1 MRPIDYARRLYRH
14 IDLDIPPVDLAA
26 ILEALD
32 ISVQSVNLGSEAFGY
47 AVYIHE
53 RPLILVEY
61 TMSLVR
67 KQWTIA
73 HELGHCLLPDHIGQL
88 ARDGHTSKLEREANQ
103 FAAELLMPNHM
114 IKNWWEHRRKL
125 GREEA
130 IKQMAWDFQVS
141 RQAMEIRLKRIGL
154 IEENNVT

>member
-1 MRPIDYARRLYRH
+1 MRPIDHARRLFQY
-14 IDLDIPPVDLAA
+14 IDLDLPPVSLEA

-32 ISVQSVNLGSEAFGY
+32 ISVQSARLGDDVFGY
-47 AVYIHE
+47 AVHVNE
-53 RPLILVEY
+53 RPLIIVESAS
-61 TMSLVR
+61 SLVR
-67 KQWTIA
+67 QRWTIA
-73 HELGHCLLPDHIGQL
+73 HELGHCLLPGHIGQL

-114 IKNWWEHRRKL
+114 VKTWWEHRRKL

-154 IEENNVT
+154 IEENYST